1 MMKKLFL
8 VIFIIFVS
16 FGIWY
21 LSSNDNLDEQE
32 TYFRN
37 IYALIKDIDFDIAKI
52 EDSKILLYNS
62 DDELVDEIIFNEY
75 NKKIPLIHIKK
86 QDSVIYFVTSLVVD
100 DEIGIIFVNDDSD
113 KIMDGIKSLKRVGGN
128 SYQYDTAE

>member
-1 MMKKLFL
+1 MKKVFI
-8 VIFIIFVS
+8 VIFIILVCLS
-16 FGIWY
+16 IWY
-21 LSSNDNLDEQE
+21 LTSNANLDKQE

-37 IYALIKDIDFDIAKI
+37 INLLIKDIDFDIARV
-52 EDSKILLYNS
+52 ENSKILLYNS
-62 DDELVDEIIFNEY
+62 ENELVNEIIFNEY

-86 QDSVIYFVTSLVVD
+86 QDSIIYFVTSLVVD
-100 DEIGIIFVNDDSD
+100 DEMGIIFVNDDSD